1 MSFAICRIKEDVVM
15 SDMKYTYAVARI
27 RALEPSLFSKD
38 TIAQLM
44 GCRTKQQCLTFLSER
59 NWGSVDTPMDVE
71 SILVCEKEK
80 TWEVIRSLVEDMS
93 VFDVLL
99 YPDLFHNLKAAIKK
113 LAGATNR
120 NDIFIANTS
129 PSGDEL
135 FDIISQKEFH
145 RLPKNM
151 EEPARKA
158 LEVLVHTGDG
168 QLCDII
174 IDQATLKAIY
184 EAGKVSE
191 EKIVKQYAETTVA
204 VANIKIAVRAYQT
217 AKTIDFMKQS
227 MSPCDTLDIQL
238 LARAALKG
246 MAEVQ
251 TYLEGT
257 IYAEGAQTLAESPS
271 IFECWCDNQ
280 IMKMIQ
286 PQIHNPF
293 SVGPLMAYLLARE
306 NEIKTVRIILS
317 GKFNE
322 LSEDSIRERVRD
334 MYV

>member
-1 MSFAICRIKEDVVM
+1 M

-27 RALEPSLFSKD
+27 RALETSLFSKE
-38 TIAQLM
+38 TIEQLL
-44 GCRTKQQCLTFLSER
+44 GCHTKQQCLTFLGER
-59 NWGSVDTPMDVE
+59 NWGSVDVPTDDVE

-80 TWEVIRSLVEDMS
+80 TWELIRELLEDVS
-93 VFDVLL
+93 QFDVLL

-120 NDIFIANTS
+120 DDIFIANTS
-129 PSGDEL
+129 PSGEEM
-135 FDIISQKEFH
+135 FDIIKLKEFH

-151 EEPARKA
+151 QTAAERA
-158 LEVLVHTGDG
+158 LETLLHTGDG

-174 IDQATLKAIY
+174 IDQATLNAIY
-184 EAGKVSE
+184 EAGRVSGDE
-191 EKIVKQYAETTVA
+191 VVRKYAETLVA
-204 VANIKIAVRAYQT
+204 TANIKIAMRAYQT
-217 AKTIDFMKQS
+217 GKSIEFMRQS
-227 MSPCDTLDIQL
+227 MSLCDTLDVEKLAEATLQGMDAIQ
-238 LARAALKG
+238 K
-246 MAEVQ
+246 
-251 TYLEGT
+251 YLEGT
-257 IYAEGAQTLAESPS
+257 HYADGAQMLVQASS
-271 IFECWCDNQ
+271 MFECWCDNQ
-280 IMKMIQ
+280 VMNIIR
-286 PQIHNPF
+286 PQAHNPF